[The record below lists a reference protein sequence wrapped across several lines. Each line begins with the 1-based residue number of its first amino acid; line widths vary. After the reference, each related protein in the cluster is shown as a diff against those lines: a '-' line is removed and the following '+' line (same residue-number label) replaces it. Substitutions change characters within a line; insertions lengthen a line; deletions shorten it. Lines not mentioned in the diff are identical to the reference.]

1 MDLAT
6 ITEKIL
12 LPFKRQRHI
21 MVKYTQTIRRQQR
34 TSCLSVFDYF
44 VGLVFKG
51 LLENF
56 IFCVVR
62 KKLFKVNSLE
72 WAANFECPQGSKCFA
87 FCQFNTFLAN
97 IHIYPLKNRK
107 PLIFWSFQGV

>member
-1 MDLAT
+1 MDLVT

-12 LPFKRQRHI
+12 LPFKRQRHK

-34 TSCLSVFDYF
+34 TSCLSVFDHF

-62 KKLFKVNSLE
+62 KKLFKMNSL
-72 WAANFECPQGSKCFA
+72 K
-87 FCQFNTFLAN
+87 
-97 IHIYPLKNRK
+97 
-107 PLIFWSFQGV
+107 

>member
-72 WAANFECPQGSKCFA
+72 
-87 FCQFNTFLAN
+87 
-97 IHIYPLKNRK
+97 
-107 PLIFWSFQGV
+107 